1 MATPLSSK
9 DIEAL
14 TKSRRG
20 SGGKRLRIF
29 SDIFP
34 FLAIPVLVYNFIAMS
49 AGTSVEGGPPAMLQ
63 LVDATALTLPMI
75 SGVNLELGWGDLLI
89 VFAVIFL
96 FIEVIKAT
104 STASTGII
112 NHMLSMFLFI
122 LCVIEFMIFESFA
135 TSTFFIITM
144 IVLLDALA
152 GMVVTIVSARRD
164 FGVEGIGA

>member
-1 MATPLSSK
+1 MATPLSSQE
-9 DIEAL
+9 IEAL
-14 TKSRRG
+14 RGGSRR
-20 SGGKRLRIF
+20 SGGRRLKIF

-34 FLAIPVLVYNFIAMS
+34 FLAIPVLIYNLIAMT
-49 AGTSVEGGPPAMLQ
+49 AGPSSDGGPPAMAQ
-63 LVDATALTLPMI
+63 LVDATAITLPMI

-96 FIEVIKAT
+96 FVEVIKAT
-104 STASTGII
+104 STASTGIV